1 MDVIVIE
8 LILWVALF
16 FLFWALKDGL
26 GNVESD
32 IEAMGIMKG
41 SRVPVHASRHSFSM
55 PEKLSE
61 PIGTYK
67 DATIYSCAVI
77 DGRRYRFDFIQA
89 EGDNLKDN
97 QKCIAPGLVYVECG

>member
-16 FLFWALKDGL
+16 FLFWALKEGL
-26 GNVESD
+26 GRVESD
-32 IEAMGIMKG
+32 IEAMGLMNA
-41 SRVPVHASRHSFSM
+41 SRVAMQASRRHFSM

-61 PIGTYK
+61 PIGRYK
-67 DATIYSCAVI
+67 DTTIYSFAVI
-77 DGRRYRFDFIQA
+77 DGRPYRFDFVQA
-89 EGDNLKDN
+89 EGNGLKEN